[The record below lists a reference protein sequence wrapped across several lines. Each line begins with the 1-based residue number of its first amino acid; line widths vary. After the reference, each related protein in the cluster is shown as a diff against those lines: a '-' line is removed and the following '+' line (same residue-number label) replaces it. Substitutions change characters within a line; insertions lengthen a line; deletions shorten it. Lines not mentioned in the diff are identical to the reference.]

1 MENIMKLTI
10 KLILTCSFLSLLFS
24 SCQTFLDEI
33 PRGQLSESQV
43 ATADKADKMVI
54 AAYSCLGND
63 NTPESQH
70 MWPYGDLRAGDAY
83 KGGGGTQ
90 DQVSFHYYETFN
102 LLRTDD
108 GWVNAKWFREY
119 VAISRT
125 NSALNI
131 LNNLSESDFPQKTIR
146 IAEMRFLRA
155 HFYFELKILFKNMPY
170 IDENVPVDE
179 YTKTSN
185 KVLSDI
191 QLWDKIISDLTFA
204 TQNLPVN
211 NNGDLGR
218 ANKWM
223 AESYLAK
230 AYLYSAYEQNEKNEV
245 ININTLK
252 LDSVVKYTND
262 VITKSGKSLSS
273 DFANNFRWET
283 ENGVESIFA
292 VQYSYNDGTL
302 YNRGDWGTKLNYPMG
317 STYGCCA
324 FHAPSQNLINSYRT
338 IGGLPDFVNFNST
351 NLMTPG
357 DLKSNTI
364 DPRLLHSV
372 AFVGLPYKY
381 NPTLIFAE
389 DWLRDPAN
397 YGRNFSLK
405 EVVLPDCPCLK
416 KQGPFFISAKNRDI
430 IRFDDVLLWKAE
442 ALIQLGTSSQLE
454 EARTIINSIR
464 NRAKTSTDLL
474 KNADKTFTG
483 NFNIQEYPNS
493 LWTKDYAFKALQWER
508 RLEFALEGFRFFDLT
523 RWGIAD
529 ETLNTYFNIEKT
541 RRPYLNEAAFTKNKD
556 EYFPIPKVQIDLSKN
571 LYKQNYG
578 W

>member
-1 MENIMKLTI
+1 MIATF
-10 KLILTCSFLSLLFS
+10 TSCDSFLEQL
-24 SCQTFLDEI
+24 
-33 PRGQLSESQV
+33 PRGVLSEDQV
-43 ATADKADKMVI
+43 ATADKVDKMVI

-108 GWVNAKWFREY
+108 GWVNAKWYREY
-119 VAISRT
+119 VAISRV
-125 NSALNI
+125 NAALSV
-131 LNNLSESDFPQKTIR
+131 LNNLTDLTFPQRNTR

-155 HFYFELKILFKNMPY
+155 HFYFELKILFKLVPY
-170 IDENVPVDE
+170 IDENITIDQYINV
-179 YTKTSN
+179 SN
-185 KVLSDI
+185 RELTDL
-191 QLWDKIISDLTFA
+191 QLWDKIIDDFSFA
-204 TQNLPVN
+204 AQNLPP
-211 NNGDLGR
+211 NNGGEKGR

-230 AYLYSAYEQNEKNEV
+230 AYLYAAYEQDEQNNV
-245 ININTLK
+245 ININTSK

-262 VITKSGKSLSS
+262 VISKSGKRLST
-273 DFANNFRWET
+273 DFADNFRWET
-283 ENGVESIFA
+283 ENGTESIFA

-317 STYGCCA
+317 NAYGCCA
-324 FHAPSQNLINSYRT
+324 FHAPSQNLINAYRT
-338 IGGLPDFVNFNST
+338 ISGLPDFENFNST
-351 NLMTPG
+351 NLMTPA
-357 DLKSNTI
+357 DLKSNDI

-381 NPTLIFAE
+381 NPKLIFAE
-389 DWLRDPAN
+389 DWLRDPVN

-430 IRFDDVLLWKAE
+430 IRLDDVMLWKAE
-442 ALIQLGTSSQLE
+442 ALIQKGNTANLE
-454 EARTIINSIR
+454 EARTLINSIR
-464 NRAKTSTDLL
+464 QRAKVSTALL
-474 KNADKTFTG
+474 KNENSTATG
-483 NFNIQEYPNS
+483 KFNIQDYPNT
-493 LWTKDYAFKALQWER
+493 LWTKEYALNALRWER

-523 RWGIAD
+523 RWGIAS
-529 ETLNTYFNIEKT
+529 ETLNTYFNVERT
-541 RRPYLNEAAFTKNKD
+541 RRPYLNDAVFTKNRD
-556 EYFPIPKVQIDLSKN
+556 EYFPIPKVQIDLGKN
-571 LYKQNYG
+571 IYTQNYG